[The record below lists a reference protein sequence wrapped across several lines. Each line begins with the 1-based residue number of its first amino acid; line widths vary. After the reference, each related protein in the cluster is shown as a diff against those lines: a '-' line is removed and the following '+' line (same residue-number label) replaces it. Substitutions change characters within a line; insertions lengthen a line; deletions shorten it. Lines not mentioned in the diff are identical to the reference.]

1 MIAGILIGCASPPN
15 RRIYAETKQ
24 SQEKSGSDA
33 TQSANMRAGEARRM
47 SEGSPKQTL
56 WAIAWKTAEVEY
68 DDKGDFG
75 GGMFD
80 VTGTVFRAGKPM
92 SGFAAKEA
100 TATYGSNK
108 LSIRG
113 DVTIT
118 VLEPKTTLKC
128 RQIVWNPD
136 EDRYEARGSVI
147 VDTEQYTLGPFDAI
161 YASAN
166 LQTIGTPETFIKQ
179 P

>member
-1 MIAGILIGCASPPN
+1 
-15 RRIYAETKQ
+15 
-24 SQEKSGSDA
+24 
-33 TQSANMRAGEARRM
+33 MRAGEARRM
-47 SEGSPKQTL
+47 SDGSPKQTL

-75 GGMFD
+75 GGMFE
-80 VTGTVFRAGKPM
+80 VTGTVFRQGKPM

-113 DVTIT
+113 NVTIT

-128 RQIVWNPD
+128 REIVWNPD
-136 EDRYEARGSVI
+136 DDRYEARGSVI

-161 YASAN
+161 YASAD